1 VVALLIAGWLGYR
14 ALIDRGPAITISFE
28 AADGIRSRS
37 NNHPV

>member
-14 ALIDRGPAITISFE
+14 ALTDRGPAITISFE